1 MDLRK
6 AATAGTMESN
16 DIMVTLEPAE
26 AGGIQIDL
34 TSNVL
39 QQFGAQIRSVITETL
54 TEYGVENA
62 AVTAVDKGALDC
74 TIRAPRPRCSAAPAL
89 PRIVGRSSDVYQRQ
103 TAPQYDVRSRQ

>member
-62 AVTAVDKGALDC
+62 ATAVDKGALDC
-74 TIRAPRPRCSAAPAL
+74 TIRARVTAALFRSAGSAAY
-89 PRIVGRSSDVYQRQ
+89 RWEVK
-103 TAPQYDVRSRQ
+103 

>member
-1 MDLRK
+1 MKLICT
-6 AATAGTMESN
+6 ATAGTMESN

-54 TEYGVENA
+54 KEYGVENA
-62 AVTAVDKGALDC
+62 AVTRARMVQSSAPLSTAVTAALF
-74 TIRAPRPRCSAAPAL
+74 RSAGSAAY
-89 PRIVGRSSDVYQRQ
+89 RWEVK
-103 TAPQYDVRSRQ
+103 